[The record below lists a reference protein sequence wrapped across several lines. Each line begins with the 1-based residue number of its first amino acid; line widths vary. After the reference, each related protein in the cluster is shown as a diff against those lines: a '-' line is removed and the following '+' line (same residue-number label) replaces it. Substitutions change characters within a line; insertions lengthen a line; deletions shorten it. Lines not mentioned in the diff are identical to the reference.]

1 MKDLLEFIVKN
12 LVDSPDDV
20 EVLEESKGGEINI
33 KVLVASSD
41 IGKVIGRGGKVA
53 NAIRVVVRTSA
64 TRLNKRV
71 NVKFSER

>member
-1 MKDLLEFIVKN
+1 MKDLLEFIVKS
-12 LVDSPDDV
+12 LVENPDDV
-20 EVLEESKGGEINI
+20 QVLEETKGGEINI
-33 KVLVASSD
+33 KVLVNAAD

>member
-1 MKDLLEFIVKN
+1 MKDLLEFIVKS
-12 LVDSPDDV
+12 LVENPDDV
-20 EVLEESKGGEINI
+20 EVLEETKGGEINV
-33 KVLVASSD
+33 KVLVNSAD

-71 NVKFSER
+71 NVKFAEK